1 MDKVVWWN
9 RPIEGRG
16 EKPTTPKP
24 TLADVVTRQ
33 IVLPENVEI
42 HSMGGRK
49 PATDKPLPQ
58 SGSPVPVQPLERT
71 KQ

>member
-24 TLADVVTRQ
+24 TLANVVTRQ
-33 IVLPENVEI
+33 VILPAEV
-42 HSMGGRK
+42 GRK
-49 PATDKPLPQ
+49 PESDAVPQ
-58 SGSPVPVQPLERT
+58 RSAPPVPEPR
-71 KQ
+71 